1 MVYGHLDQDLAR
13 IERAVAGNP
22 RPGDPSLET
31 LRGSKAWSGRTGSL
45 SEGRRGPTATPSWSA
60 RAVRAAIRNETQA
73 PLHTPE
79 VEAAATML
87 ASPEADTACKGV
99 GR

>member
-1 MVYGHLDQDLAR
+1 MVYGHLDQDLAQ

-31 LRGSKAWSGRTGSL
+31 LRGVQGLVWSDRIALGGAPRTDGD
-45 SEGRRGPTATPSWSA
+45 AVAVA
-60 RAVRAAIRNETQA
+60 RAVRAAIRNETPA

-79 VEAAATML
+79 VEAAATRL
-87 ASPEADTACKGV
+87 APQADTACKGV